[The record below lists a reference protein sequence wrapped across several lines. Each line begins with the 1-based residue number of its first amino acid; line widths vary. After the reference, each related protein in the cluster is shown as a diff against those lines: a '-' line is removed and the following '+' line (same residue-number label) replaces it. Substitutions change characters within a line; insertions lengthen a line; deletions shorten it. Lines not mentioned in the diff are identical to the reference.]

1 MSRRKRT
8 TIKTIGQGLSIIL
21 YSILA
26 LVIIF
31 ICYQF
36 ANISQNQIGIWKFFC
51 GLLAGVAVIYPL
63 TKNNK

>member
-1 MSRRKRT
+1 MRKRT
-8 TIKTIGQGLSIIL
+8 SVKTIGQKLSTIL

-36 ANISQNQIGIWKFFC
+36 ANIAQNQIGIWKFFC
-51 GLLAGVAVIYPL
+51 GILAGVAVSYPL